1 MFMQKTICKRGKA
14 TYFTYQVRE
23 SFRTTPKGTRVRT
36 VCNVTKLSPHIR
48 KFIAQ
53 WRLKGLTVEVHHLL
67 RQLQTIRLGR
77 LEVNGQSLKTKVTR
91 IPNELNA
98 VLSELGLLELFT
110 QPPAWAPG

>member
-1 MFMQKTICKRGKA
+1 MLMQTTTCKRGKA
-14 TYFTYQVRE
+14 TYFTYLVRE
-23 SFRTTPKGTRVRT
+23 SFRTPQRNTRRT

-48 KFIAQ
+48 KLIAQ